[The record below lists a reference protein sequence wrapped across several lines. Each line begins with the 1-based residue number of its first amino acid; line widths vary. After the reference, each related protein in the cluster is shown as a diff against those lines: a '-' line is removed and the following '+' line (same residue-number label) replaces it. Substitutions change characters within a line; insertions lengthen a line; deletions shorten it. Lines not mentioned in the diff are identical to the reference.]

1 MAGQPVAVPQML
13 VAFDYSLAA
22 RREVV
27 IVGGRREVRPF
38 LHQLRSRFLPYT
50 VVLLVDSEDARRR
63 LERIFPAIADMRELN
78 GQPTAY
84 VCQGYV
90 CQLPVNEV
98 SKFVELLQ

>member
-1 MAGQPVAVPQML
+1 
-13 VAFDYSLAA
+13 
-22 RREVV
+22 
-27 IVGGRREVRPF
+27 
-38 LHQLRSRFLPYT
+38 
-50 VVLLVDSEDARRR
+50 
-63 LERIFPAIADMRELN
+63 MRELN